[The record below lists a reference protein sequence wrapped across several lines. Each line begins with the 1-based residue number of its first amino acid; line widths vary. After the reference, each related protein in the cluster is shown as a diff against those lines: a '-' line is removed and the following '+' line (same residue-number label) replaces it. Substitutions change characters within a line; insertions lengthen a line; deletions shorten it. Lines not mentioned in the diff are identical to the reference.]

1 MLLKACTYY
10 VEILNSFN
18 PKLELKDAEFS
29 IKKRLKKILSELR
42 GFKLVATLVLV
53 FKKIE
58 SQDKTKYDIFHSNS
72 KAEIIIND
80 SEIDNLLESLY
91 ATMISDTKIFR
102 KGCRLD
108 YSFSH

>member
-58 SQDKTKYDIFHSNS
+58 SQDKTKWHF
-72 KAEIIIND
+72 
-80 SEIDNLLESLY
+80 SLKLKSRNNY
-91 ATMISDTKIFR
+91 QWLWDW
-102 KGCRLD
+102 
-108 YSFSH
+108 